1 MEYKAPVEAYTGV
14 VREVTIGKGRK
25 SLKIGGENI
34 LPLHFFDQGSNP
46 NPAKFALEVLD
57 MEPQDWPEHLVEPF
71 QGAISDPVKWA
82 KKCQELGTDAVFLR
96 LVSTDPAVKDSSAD
110 GAAAMAKKVAEAINI
125 PLIIYGSGDD
135 KKDAQVLPKVAEAC
149 DGMNLLIGPVQKEN
163 YEKVGKALLD
173 HGHNASALSPLDIN
187 LLKELNVKLCK
198 FFPAEKIVIDPESAA
213 VGYGMEYAFSLMERV
228 KQIGIITKD
237 NMTMMPIIADLGGE
251 CWKTKQAKENKEQGL
266 LWEGITALS
275 LLLAGA
281 NIIILRHP
289 ESINLVKET
298 IEGENGRSKRNNTE
312 IRRNS

>member
-1 MEYKAPVEAYTGV
+1 MEYEAPVEAYSGV
-14 VREVTIGKGRK
+14 VRELTIGKGKK

-34 LPLHFFDQGSNP
+34 LPFHFFDQGSNP
-46 NPAKFALEVLD
+46 NPAKFALEIID
-57 MEPQDWPEHLVEPF
+57 MEPQDWAQHLVEPF
-71 QGAISDPVKWA
+71 KDVIAEPVKWA
-82 KKCQELGTDAVFLR
+82 KKCEEFGADAVFLR

-110 GAAAMAKKVAEAINI
+110 GAADIAKEVAEAIDV

-135 KKDAQVLPKVAEAC
+135 RKDAEVLPKVAEAC

-163 YEKVGKALLD
+163 YEVVGKALLD

-213 VGYGMEYAFSLMERV
+213 LGYGMEYSFSLMERV

-237 NMTMMPIIADLGGE
+237 NMTMMPIIADLGAE
-251 CWKTKQAKENKEQGL
+251 CWKTKQAKESKEQGL
-266 LWEGITALS
+266 LWEGITVLS

-281 NIIILRHP
+281 NILVLRHP
-289 ESINLVKET
+289 ETLKLVKET
-298 IEGENGRSKRNNTE
+298 IETR
-312 IRRNS
+312 